1 MCEDRFVTR
10 FRHVFLVV
18 AIAILPACTAVEP
31 VSPVVPASPSL
42 KWLAEFTRPA
52 GFVYPTLKDSAR
64 FGELSGLAAD
74 STSGQ
79 WLAVIDDRDSRVA
92 WLSIEFADGRLNVV
106 PNRLMPLRAGP
117 GVADRVATRA
127 DLEAVVA
134 LPDGTFMLG
143 EEGHTAEG
151 EIWQPTILHV
161 TREGLVT
168 AAFDYPVPFQ
178 IEQGAT
184 RGLRPN
190 QGFESL
196 ARLPNGHLVAGLEQ
210 PLFED
215 GETSSFDRGGRGRLL
230 EFVPVDG
237 GWRSGRQWTYQIDP
251 TPRLAGFDALCENG
265 GNGLV
270 ELLSLSDTTLL
281 SMERACVQN
290 SQTKEVTTPI
300 QIFVVDLVDGEARK
314 RLVLDLVALA
324 KQLPRGLKHL
334 DNFEAMAFGPR
345 ASDGGATLL
354 IASDDN
360 FRSTQQTA
368 FLLFEMK

>member
-1 MCEDRFVTR
+1 MCEDLVTR
-10 FRHVFLVV
+10 LRTVVLVGV
-18 AIAILPACTAVEP
+18 IAMLSACAAVEP

-52 GFVYPTLKDSAR
+52 GFVYPTLSDSGR

-92 WLSIEFADGRLNVV
+92 WLSIEFANGSLNVV
-106 PNRLMPLRAGP
+106 PNRLMPLRASP

-134 LPDGTFMLG
+134 LPDGTFMMG
-143 EEGHTAEG
+143 EEGHAAEG

-168 AAFDYPVPFQ
+168 AAFDYPAPFQ
-178 IEQGAT
+178 IQQDAM

-215 GETSSFDRGGRGRLL
+215 GETSSFDRGGRGRLI
-230 EFVPVDG
+230 EFVPADG
-237 GWRSGRQWTYQIDP
+237 GWRPGRQWTYQIDP
-251 TPRLAGFDALCENG
+251 TPRLSGFETLCENG

-270 ELLSLSDTTLL
+270 ELLALTDTTLL

-290 SQTKEVTTPI
+290 PQTKEVTNPI
-300 QIFVVDLVDGEARK
+300 QIFVVELVGAEARK

-324 KQLPRGLKHL
+324 KQLPRGLRHL

-345 ASDGGATLL
+345 TPDGGSTLL
-354 IASDDN
+354 IVSDDN